1 MSNDGT
7 MQFQLEPGIYA
18 VELNYQWTS
27 AFKSGI
33 LLSIVSIFALILS
46 SMTNL
51 NKRFFYLKQ
60 RQV

>member
-1 MSNDGT
+1 

-51 NKRFFYLKQ
+51 NKRFFYSKQ